1 MSITKFI
8 ASAAIAA
15 GAFAVGGFGAEP
27 AHAAGS
33 PTAVL
38 EILCEAKGGSF
49 YVTPYA
55 KARCQEAQPWAGERG
70 LWAER
75 LICDR
80 LLDGTFDAAPSYGA
94 PAGHFTWVCV

>member
-1 MSITKFI
+1 MSINKFI
-8 ASAAIAA
+8 VSAAITA
-15 GAFAVGGFGAEP
+15 GAFTVGGFGAEP
-27 AHAAGS
+27 AHAAIS
-33 PTAVL
+33 PAGVL
-38 EILCEAKGGSF
+38 EVLCEAKGGSF

-55 KARCQEAQPWAGERG
+55 KARCQETTPRAGERG

-80 LLDGTFDAAPSYGA
+80 LLEGTFNVAPSYGA